1 MYSAFGCPP
10 IWFEPNTQSE
20 AAAAQRPELATSYIP
35 PELRQRR
42 RRRRCFRRTRARK
55 RQRHWRREL
64 APCTSSISSSSN
76 PRLSGCCTVVFVRR
90 RGGRRRRGVGG
101 RRMIDDMY
109 SMCCSFPL
117 PAHRGTPSWSTV
129 ILAVITRVPVCRE
142 GIRKQ
147 KTQSDCE
154 ASWFVCLFLVAAWG
168 TGSRSLRLLHLTPC
182 FDSVRLFYGC
192 FLVIEAHGGRCF
204 RTPCPIVVRSRSKC

>member
-1 MYSAFGCPP
+1 M
-10 IWFEPNTQSE
+10 
-20 AAAAQRPELATSYIP
+20 
-35 PELRQRR
+35 
-42 RRRRCFRRTRARK
+42 
-55 RQRHWRREL
+55 
-64 APCTSSISSSSN
+64 
-76 PRLSGCCTVVFVRR
+76 
-90 RGGRRRRGVGG
+90 
-101 RRMIDDMY
+101 MDDMY

-182 FDSVRLFYGC
+182 FDSVR
-192 FLVIEAHGGRCF
+192 RKSQS
-204 RTPCPIVVRSRSKC
+204 TVVLRLMISSVVLRLHLSGDNSRDRHIKGS